1 MSSCN
6 NRFKDSDTYIHNLLK
21 VDINYKP
28 ITGIVFETY
37 PNDSLKSEIEYLKG
51 VMNGVCKEFYENG
64 QLKKEGNFVNGQ
76 PEGSYKGFIDDGR
89 LIIEG
94 YYKNGLKDSTWNK
107 YCFNFSENNLK
118 TQLKD
123 KYVYKKDSVEEFIY
137 YNEGLKGIGTNYNIS
152 GEYSLG
158 GLIQYWRIGDSLKI
172 DYKLDSI
179 TNKKWE
185 ILFKKYYNT
194 RNIGKPV
201 DSLSGLSILPEE
213 GKFNLN
219 EFFSYKY
226 FYKYNR
232 ISTPSGFDSLEFYN
246 ISKVYSSKFDFR
258 EMFPLKLL
266 DLKNESLKYFSQDG
280 TLLFSRKL
288 SDSDIIY
295 SDTNYIPNS
304 EEISL
309 IDYESNGRSDANG
322 KKLERLI
329 YVSSDGTQLFF
340 RNFSE
345 DIIVEN
351 SKYSVS
357 IDERGVGVVYGKDD
371 CSFCSDLGL
380 GYIINSNC
388 DKASYYLDIIEELE
402 EL

>member
-6 NRFKDSDTYIHNLLK
+6 NRFKDSDTYIHNGLK
-21 VDINYKP
+21 VDENWKL

-51 VMNGVCKEFYENG
+51 KMNGVYKQFYENG
-64 QLKKEGNFVNGQ
+64 QLKKEGNLVNGQ
-76 PEGSYKGFIDDGR
+76 REGSYKGFIDDGR

-94 YYKNGLKDSTWNK
+94 YYKNDLKDSIWNK

-118 TQLKD
+118 TQLED
-123 KYVYKKDSVEEFIY
+123 KYVYKDSVKEFIY

-152 GEYSLG
+152 GNYYFNRLLG
-158 GLIQYWRIGDSLKI
+158 HSSDSIKI
-172 DYKLDSI
+172 DYKIDSI

-219 EFFSYKY
+219 EFFSYK
-226 FYKYNR
+226 FKYNGYR
-232 ISTPSGFDSLEFYN
+232 ISTPFSGFDSLEFYN

-258 EMFPLKLL
+258 EIFPLKLL
-266 DLKNESLKYFSQDG
+266 DLRNESLKYFSQDG

-288 SDSDIIY
+288 SEDIIY
-295 SDTNYIPNS
+295 LNTDYIPNS

-309 IDYESNGRSDANG
+309 IAYRITKPRAKELHF
-322 KKLERLI
+322 LE
-329 YVSSDGTQLFF
+329 YSSQDGTPLFL
-340 RNFSE
+340 RDFS

-357 IDERGVGVVYGKDD
+357 IDEYGSGVVYGKDD